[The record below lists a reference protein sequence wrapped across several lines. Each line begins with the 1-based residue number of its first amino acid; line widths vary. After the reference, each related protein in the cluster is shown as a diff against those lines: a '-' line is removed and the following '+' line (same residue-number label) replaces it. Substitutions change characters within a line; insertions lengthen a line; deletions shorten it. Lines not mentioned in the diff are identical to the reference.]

1 MYHKHNYFE
10 HIICI
15 AMGKSS
21 TDEEKIERYGN
32 YSVRS
37 SAEIQKPMEHV
48 PYIAP
53 ELPKE
58 KPDPVLKRVRLGIT
72 PPKDIMTFIRESGNR
87 LVNLYVNK

>member
-1 MYHKHNYFE
+1 
-10 HIICI
+10 
-15 AMGKSS
+15 MGKST

-58 KPDPVLKRVRLGIT
+58 KLDVLKRVRLGIT
-72 PPKDIMTFIRESGNR
+72 PPKEIMAFIRESGER
-87 LVNLYVNK
+87 LVNLYVDK